1 MIKFLNLN
9 KQDKNIQRNI
19 FKDFKNIINRS
30 NFINGN
36 EVRIFED
43 KFAKYIGSKYAISV
57 ANGTDALIV
66 ALKALNL
73 KKNDE
78 VILPNLEINIIIS
91 N

>member
-78 VILPNLEINIIIS
+78 V
-91 N
+91 

>member
-1 MIKFLNLN
+1 MQEILQKKLRNTIKFLNLN

-43 KFAKYIGSKYAISV
+43 
-57 ANGTDALIV
+57 
-66 ALKALNL
+66 NL
-73 KKNDE
+73 Q
-78 VILPNLEINIIIS
+78 IYR
-91 N
+91 

>member
-73 KKNDE
+73 KKMTK
-78 VILPNLEINIIIS
+78 
-91 N
+91 